1 MGCLAYD
8 HLWQIEHVKE
18 EEILYDFAVRL
29 FYSDKIQV
37 PSHSG
42 VYPLWGQQVRAL
54 YKTSYGC
61 VNDVGQFPERIIR
74 RITWQ

>member
-1 MGCLAYD
+1 MGCLAYE

-42 VYPLWGQQVRAL
+42 VLSLVGTTGTGPL
-54 YKTSYGC
+54 Y
-61 VNDVGQFPERIIR
+61 DIIR
-74 RITWQ
+74 LRKRCWSVS